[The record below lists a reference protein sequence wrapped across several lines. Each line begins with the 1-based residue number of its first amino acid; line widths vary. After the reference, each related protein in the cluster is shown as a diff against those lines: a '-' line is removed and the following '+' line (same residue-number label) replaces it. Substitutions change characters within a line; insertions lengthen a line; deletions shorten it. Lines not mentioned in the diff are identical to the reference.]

1 MDIYEIGKLKFVEEK
16 GSVWSHPTM
25 SKDEKSQIVQFFNLD
40 IGDFAIFTGSH
51 VRGYSQLLTRHG
63 LVWMYDK

>member
-1 MDIYEIGKLKFVEEK
+1 MDIYEIGELKCVEEE

-25 SKDEKSQIVQFFNLD
+25 SKDEKSQTVQFFYLD

-51 VRGYSQLLTRHG
+51 ARGYSQLLTRHG
-63 LVWMYDK
+63 LVWIHDK